1 MFRSAAIVILTASL
15 GLPFAANAATTSQAD
30 YQATYKQALAVHK
43 KAGTLDN
50 QWTTTGKVLKAAQA
64 AAKQGDYDKA
74 TVLAGKAKAL
84 AQLSV
89 DQAQTQKKVWK
100 KTVVR

>member
-1 MFRSAAIVILTASL
+1 MFRSAAIVLLAASL
-15 GLPFAANAATTSQAD
+15 GLPLAADAAASQAD
-30 YQATYKQALAVHK
+30 YQAAYQQALAVHK

-74 TVLAGKAKAL
+74 TTLAGNAKAL

-100 KTVVR
+100 KAVVR

>member
-1 MFRSAAIVILTASL
+1 MFRSAAILILTASL
-15 GLPFAANAATTSQAD
+15 GLPLAASAAASQAD
-30 YQATYKQALAVHK
+30 YQTAYQQALAVHK

-74 TVLAGKAKAL
+74 ATLAGKAKTL
-84 AQLSV
+84 AQLAV
-89 DQAQTQKKVWK
+89 DQAQTQKQTWK
-100 KTVVR
+100 KAVVR

>member
-1 MFRSAAIVILTASL
+1 MLRSAAIVILTASL
-15 GLPFAANAATTSQAD
+15 GLPFTANAATSQAD
-30 YQATYKQALAVHK
+30 YQAAYKQALAMHK

-100 KTVVR
+100 KAVVR